1 MGYAQEYATA
11 IVNRGRVPMEPV
23 GFVPDWTDRPR
34 KWKHYPGAE
43 SLPLPGE
50 APPGTAERGL
60 FGPADDQPFTIGLL
74 GGMLRDSYGLLGRRL
89 AISANP
95 DVRSL
100 PAYTHAN
107 WHRGAASG
115 GGLYPVSIYLV
126 SGADGPVL
134 PGVRYYSPAHHT
146 LRTLVTG
153 DATAEVRSA
162 LGDLD
167 DCPASDS
174 YVLLGVKYW
183 QNAFKYNS
191 FCFHAVSMDVGA
203 VLQTMRCWARA
214 AGRRFEPQWW
224 FDEPILARL
233 LRVDDGEGI
242 FAVIPLRGRHSPAV
256 PPARTDGRTPIVRRV
271 ESERS
276 RRPATFKAVQRMH
289 AATRQLAP
297 GRPDFTRLP
306 GAAVTAPG
314 GQAHPLPAPLPL
326 DMPLRT
332 ALRRRHSSFGRFEAS
347 SPLPQAELAT
357 LLAATE
363 RAAQDTLPL
372 PGGARAAGLYVF
384 VNHVAGLEPGVYAY
398 AQGVLHL
405 VDRGAPGRFLQDN
418 YFLANYNLEQAAA
431 VVVPTVRTAA
441 VLEAVGDRGYRL
453 VNATIGAA
461 AQAWYTAAAALGIG
475 CGVALG
481 FDSVSYVER
490 LDLSSSGEVPLL
502 LMMVGHERPGSAA
515 FRYEIA

>member
-1 MGYAQEYATA
+1 MGYAHEYTTA

-43 SLPLPGE
+43 KLPLPSDP
-50 APPGTAERGL
+50 PPGTAEQGL
-60 FGPADDQPFTIGLL
+60 FGPEDDQPFTLGLL
-74 GGMLRDSYGLLGRRL
+74 GSMLRDSYGLLGRRL
-89 AISANP
+89 AISANT

-134 PGVRYYSPAHHT
+134 PGVRHYSPAHHAM
-146 LRTLVTG
+146 RTLVTG

-162 LGDLD
+162 LGEH
-167 DCPASDS
+167 PAADS
-174 YVLLGVKYW
+174 YLLLGVKYW

-203 VLQTMRCWARA
+203 ALQTMRCWARA
-214 AGRRFEPQWW
+214 AGRRVEPLWW

-233 LRVDDGEGI
+233 LGVDDEEGI
-242 FAVIPLRGRHSPAV
+242 FAVIPLRSQDGPAIHR
-256 PPARTDGRTPIVRRV
+256 ARTHGRVPVVRRAD
-271 ESERS
+271 SERS
-276 RRPATFKAVQRMH
+276 RRPATFEAVERMH
-289 AATRQLAP
+289 AATRQLAS
-297 GRPDFTRLP
+297 RRLERLAA
-306 GAAVTAPG
+306 AAVTVPAG
-314 GQAHPLPAPLPL
+314 LAHPLPTPLPL
-326 DMPLRT
+326 DVPLRA
-332 ALRRRHSSFGRFEAS
+332 ALRRRRSSFGRFEAA
-347 SPLPQAELAT
+347 SPLPQAELGT

-363 RAAQDTLPL
+363 RATEDTLPL
-372 PGGARAAGLYVF
+372 PGGGRTAGLYVF

-398 AQGVLHL
+398 ADGVLRL
-405 VDRGAPGRFLQDN
+405 LDRGAPGRFLQEN
-418 YFLANYNLEQAAA
+418 YFLANYNFEQAAA
-431 VVVPTVRTAA
+431 VVVPTMRTSA
-441 VLEAVGDRGYRL
+441 VLDAVGDRGYRL

-461 AQAWYTAAAALGIG
+461 AQAWYIAAAALDVG

-481 FDSVSYVER
+481 FDSVSYIER
-490 LDLSSSGEVPLL
+490 LGLSRSGEIPLL
-502 LMMVGHERPGSAA
+502 LMMVGHERPGAAA
-515 FRYEIA
+515 FHYEIA